1 VAIWAPVVGVLGE
14 PNWTKTERVSVSLS
28 GVTSAICV
36 ATSAP
41 GLAPVD
47 WLSPPPPQAETIK
60 TVKKLAKLTKP
71 NLKERA
77 TCFKSKDI
85 KKPLV
90 QIKQVCKFINK

>member
-1 VAIWAPVVGVLGE
+1 
-14 PNWTKTERVSVSLS
+14 VSLS

-47 WLSPPPPQAETIK
+47 WLSPPQPQAEIIK
-60 TVKKLAKLTKP
+60 NVKKLAKLPKP
-71 NLKERA
+71 NLEEPA
-77 TCFKSKDI
+77 TCFKSKNI

-90 QIKQVCKFINK
+90 QIKSGL